1 MILHFPCLNRHD
13 SRANANINAL
23 CDWIDEQW
31 ALKRLMPGYINDPA
45 DVDKEG
51 CFV

>member
-1 MILHFPCLNRHD
+1 MQNKDILGTGEY
-13 SRANANINAL
+13 INDL

-31 ALKRLMPGYINDPA
+31 ALKHLMPGYFNDAA
-45 DVDKEG
+45 DVDREG